1 MCIIILISMIIKLKS
16 CYPTWNVI
24 FQNMFDLFMFAILYI
39 LPMSLIFYTYRRVIK
54 VLWKIDKSIAWDESP
69 SSNNNNQTNNNN
81 SSTNT
86 NATTNNGREQRST
99 GQMTATTYSFSK
111 KGGSGKNSA
120 TASSTGDDLAS
131 TAVVITADS
140 NTNKSNISSSNL
152 SNKNNNANLNSSSL
166 KPPPPS
172 YTAYTMANGSSA
184 AMNKMKNQLI
194 ARRKAAKMLISVAV
208 MFAIC
213 YLPIHI
219 LNITRFVFF

>member
-1 MCIIILISMIIKLKS
+1 
-16 CYPTWNVI
+16 
-24 FQNMFDLFMFAILYI
+24 
-39 LPMSLIFYTYRRVIK
+39 MSLIFYTYRRVIK

-69 SSNNNNQTNNNN
+69 SSNNNQNNNTN
-81 SSTNT
+81 SSTNTNT

-131 TAVVITADS
+131 TAVVIADS

-152 SNKNNNANLNSSSL
+152 SNKNNVNLNSSSL

-219 LNITRFVFF
+219 LNITRFVLNFFIIQSLFI

>member
-1 MCIIILISMIIKLKS
+1 
-16 CYPTWNVI
+16 
-24 FQNMFDLFMFAILYI
+24 MFDLFMFAILYI

-69 SSNNNNQTNNNN
+69 SSNNNQNNNN
-81 SSTNT
+81 TNSSTNTNT

-131 TAVVITADS
+131 TAVVIADS

-152 SNKNNNANLNSSSL
+152 SNKNNANLNSSSL

-219 LNITRFVFF
+219 LNITRFVFNFFIIQSLFI